1 MDASGPYA
9 TREFPE
15 KLNSHQV
22 KKEIQNIEMMMHSK
36 TSNRNVFKVE
46 IKDISEVFQFRTK
59 VIKVKRET
67 LLLFPKAS

>member
-22 KKEIQNIEMMMHSK
+22 RKEIQNIEMMMHSK
-36 TSNRNVFKVE
+36 TSNRDVLKVE
-46 IKDISEVFQFRTK
+46 IKDINENNQS
-59 VIKVKRET
+59 
-67 LLLFPKAS
+67 